1 VIEDATTYRSKE
13 QVLFELSKALQFS
26 PESLEANRK
35 GRLSTEQAK
44 KLYGTC
50 LQPIVLTFLFA
61 VAPFVVWTRITS
73 SSQKISFGAAFPLLI
88 NELTH
93 AKCLFE
99 AQGKMGGAL
108 MLGSIV
114 ISLAIAALIAFR
126 VSLALCFDVLDRKV
140 NMQEGR
146 VVAREETIN
155 RPNGRDPIEKYFFS
169 LRYLTMPVNLAAYRA
184 LEAGSIYL
192 VYLLPRT
199 ERLVSI
205 EPKMEDTP
213 EMLAAQAKTSA
224 FSRGEGSSTRID
236 QDANLNPS
244 ADPSDD
250 PVPVQPTSLS

>member
-1 VIEDATTYRSKE
+1 
-13 QVLFELSKALQFS
+13 
-26 PESLEANRK
+26 
-35 GRLSTEQAK
+35 
-44 KLYGTC
+44 
-50 LQPIVLTFLFA
+50 
-61 VAPFVVWTRITS
+61 
-73 SSQKISFGAAFPLLI
+73 
-88 NELTH
+88 
-93 AKCLFE
+93 
-99 AQGKMGGAL
+99 
-108 MLGSIV
+108 
-114 ISLAIAALIAFR
+114 
-126 VSLALCFDVLDRKV
+126 
-140 NMQEGR
+140 
-146 VVAREETIN
+146 
-155 RPNGRDPIEKYFFS
+155 
-169 LRYLTMPVNLAAYRA
+169 MPVNLAAYRA